1 MLLIPEISTVVIL
14 PPRTG
19 SSSLRKA
26 VLAQYPMAMQIY
38 RHMEADGIP
47 LGYDTWRRVGVIRNP
62 IDRLWSLYKFLH
74 DFGGEQHD
82 FAFVTAMRESVNSS
96 FSTWLLR
103 NEVTFTSPY
112 DRAGL
117 GRCWPAYSVR
127 HPMPENRK
135 SQAVYIR
142 PDLGT
147 EYWDYSTIDELAETL
162 GVNLEL
168 RENQTNTDWKPAIS
182 QEAMEYLQ
190 RVHSWDFNFTSPSLV
205 N

>member
-1 MLLIPEISTVVIL
+1 MLLVPEISTVVIL

-26 VLAQYPMAMQIY
+26 ILAEYPRAMQIY

-47 LGYDTWRRVGVIRNP
+47 LGYDTWRRVGVVRNP
-62 IDRLWSLYKFLH
+62 IDRLWSLYKFLQRY
-74 DFGGEQHD
+74 GGEQHD
-82 FAFVTAMRESVNSS
+82 PAFVKTMRASVNCS
-96 FSTWLLR
+96 FSTWVLE

-117 GRCWPAYSVR
+117 GRFWPGFSVR

-147 EYWDYSTIDELAETL
+147 EYWDYSNIDDLAGTL
-162 GVNLEL
+162 GVRLSL
-168 RENQTNTDWKPAIS
+168 HENKTNEKQKPAIS
-182 QEAMEYLQ
+182 REAMEYLE
-190 RVHSWDFNFTSPSLV
+190 RVHRWDFDVTSPSLAA
-205 N
+205 